1 MKKLGSVYDS
11 QEVKVQI
18 ETESAEDEIQMECQ
32 VLWET
37 LCEADPEKNLF
48 TSNAYKKFMVGC
60 AAKLERMHYPR
71 CEKQSHKKG
80 RAGL

>member
-1 MKKLGSVYDS
+1 MKNLDSVYDS
-11 QEVKVQI
+11 QNVEDRIK
-18 ETESAEDEIQMECQ
+18 TESVEDEIQRECQ

-60 AAKLERMHYPR
+60 AAKLGRM
-71 CEKQSHKKG
+71 
-80 RAGL
+80 